1 MTFLRDATLIDQLA
15 ASARALGQAQASIQW
30 LQATVNQLQAERA
43 VLLERVLGLHLPAPT
58 IVRSPG
64 AIPPTVATS
73 APVAAAAA
81 AAEPFDLVAAFEDMG
96 DEAAKQQGVGLTP
109 DGFVTY
115 AT

>member
-1 MTFLRDATLIDQLA
+1 VTFLRDATLIDQLA

-81 AAEPFDLVAAFEDMG
+81 EPFDLVAAFEDMG